1 MNTIYQLH
9 FRFDKNVYFV
19 KFLFMEEKDGLN
31 QTPESI
37 NTNETTDLN
46 ESVSS
51 DATLESSTDL
61 SAGRINDVID
71 IADAI
76 KAQLSRVI
84 VGQEELMDLMIIS
97 ILTKGHI
104 LIEGVPGVAKTLT
117 ARLFAKTIDA
127 DFSRIQFTPDLMP
140 SDILGTNIFNAKTHD
155 FEFKQGPI
163 FADIVVADEIN
174 RAPAKTQAAMFEV
187 MQEAQVSVDGTTR
200 EMGEAFMVLATQN
213 PIDNEGTYNLPE
225 AQLDRFIFKVVVD
238 YPSLAE
244 DIDILKRF
252 RSDFDMK
259 EVENVQKVVSLKQ
272 LLKLRGIVESVSIS
286 DQLLEYIARIIQET
300 RTTGD
305 LFLGASSRAALWM
318 MKASKATAALRGRN
332 FVTPDDIRW
341 VTKPVLNHRIIL
353 SPQREMEG
361 VPAAVILQQI
371 IEKVEV
377 PR

>member
-1 MNTIYQLH
+1 
-9 FRFDKNVYFV
+9 
-19 KFLFMEEKDGLN
+19 MEEKDGLN
-31 QTPESI
+31 QTPESV
-37 NTNETTDLN
+37 NTNETTDIN
-46 ESVSS
+46 ESVPS

-318 MKASKATAALRGRN
+318 MKASKAAAALRGRN

>member
-1 MNTIYQLH
+1 
-9 FRFDKNVYFV
+9 
-19 KFLFMEEKDGLN
+19 MEEKDGLN
-31 QTPESI
+31 QTPESV
-37 NTNETTDLN
+37 NTNETADLN

-51 DATLESSTDL
+51 DATLESSTEL

-318 MKASKATAALRGRN
+318 MKASKAAAALRGRN

>member
-1 MNTIYQLH
+1 
-9 FRFDKNVYFV
+9 
-19 KFLFMEEKDGLN
+19 MEEKDGLN
-31 QTPESI
+31 QTPESV
-37 NTNETTDLN
+37 NTNETTDIN
-46 ESVSS
+46 ESVPS

>member
-1 MNTIYQLH
+1 
-9 FRFDKNVYFV
+9 
-19 KFLFMEEKDGLN
+19 MEEKDGLN
-31 QTPESI
+31 QTPESV
-37 NTNETTDLN
+37 NTNETTDTN
-46 ESVSS
+46 ESVPS

-318 MKASKATAALRGRN
+318 MKASKAAAALRGRK

>member
-1 MNTIYQLH
+1 
-9 FRFDKNVYFV
+9 
-19 KFLFMEEKDGLN
+19 MEEKDGLN
-31 QTPESI
+31 QTPESV
-37 NTNETTDLN
+37 NTNETADLN

>member
-1 MNTIYQLH
+1 
-9 FRFDKNVYFV
+9 
-19 KFLFMEEKDGLN
+19 MEEKDGLN
-31 QTPESI
+31 QTPESV
-37 NTNETTDLN
+37 NTNETTDTN
-46 ESVSS
+46 ESVPS

-318 MKASKATAALRGRN
+318 MKASKAAAALRGRN

>member
-1 MNTIYQLH
+1 
-9 FRFDKNVYFV
+9 
-19 KFLFMEEKDGLN
+19 MEEKDGLN
-31 QTPESI
+31 QTPESV
-37 NTNETTDLN
+37 NTNETADLN

-318 MKASKATAALRGRN
+318 MKASKAAAALRGRN
-332 FVTPDDIRW
+332 FVTPDAIRW
-341 VTKPVLNHRIIL
+341 VTNPV
-353 SPQREMEG
+353 
-361 VPAAVILQQI
+361 
-371 IEKVEV
+371 
-377 PR
+377 

>member
-1 MNTIYQLH
+1 
-9 FRFDKNVYFV
+9 
-19 KFLFMEEKDGLN
+19 MEEKDGID
-31 QTPESI
+31 QSPESV
-37 NTNETTDLN
+37 NPN
-46 ESVSS
+46 ESTKSVE
-51 DATLESSTDL
+51 DASPDTSIESNTDL

-71 IADAI
+71 VADAI
-76 KAQLSRVI
+76 KAQLSRLI

-187 MQEAQVSVDGTTR
+187 MQEAQVSVDGITR

-318 MKASKATAALRGRN
+318 MKASKAAAALRGRN

-361 VPAAVILQQI
+361 IPASVILQQI

>member
-1 MNTIYQLH
+1 
-9 FRFDKNVYFV
+9 
-19 KFLFMEEKDGLN
+19 MEEKDGLN
-31 QTPESI
+31 QTPESV
-37 NTNETTDLN
+37 NTNETADLN

-174 RAPAKTQAAMFEV
+174 RAPAKT
-187 MQEAQVSVDGTTR
+187 
-200 EMGEAFMVLATQN
+200 
-213 PIDNEGTYNLPE
+213 
-225 AQLDRFIFKVVVD
+225 
-238 YPSLAE
+238 
-244 DIDILKRF
+244 
-252 RSDFDMK
+252 
-259 EVENVQKVVSLKQ
+259 
-272 LLKLRGIVESVSIS
+272 
-286 DQLLEYIARIIQET
+286 
-300 RTTGD
+300 
-305 LFLGASSRAALWM
+305 
-318 MKASKATAALRGRN
+318 
-332 FVTPDDIRW
+332 
-341 VTKPVLNHRIIL
+341 
-353 SPQREMEG
+353 
-361 VPAAVILQQI
+361 
-371 IEKVEV
+371 
-377 PR
+377 

>member
-1 MNTIYQLH
+1 
-9 FRFDKNVYFV
+9 
-19 KFLFMEEKDGLN
+19 MEEKDGLN

>member
-318 MKASKATAALRGRN
+318 MKASKAAAALRGRN

>member
-1 MNTIYQLH
+1 
-9 FRFDKNVYFV
+9 
-19 KFLFMEEKDGLN
+19 MEEKDGLN
-31 QTPESI
+31 QTPESV
-37 NTNETTDLN
+37 NTNETTDIN
-46 ESVSS
+46 ESVPS

-318 MKASKATAALRGRN
+318 MKASKAAAALRGRN

-377 PR
+377 PC

>member
-1 MNTIYQLH
+1 
-9 FRFDKNVYFV
+9 
-19 KFLFMEEKDGLN
+19 MEEKDGLN
-31 QTPESI
+31 QTPESV
-37 NTNETTDLN
+37 NTNETADLN

-318 MKASKATAALRGRN
+318 MKASKAAAALRGRN